1 MKFITAALLL
11 ATTLASTSVFSQQS
25 TATTDIIV
33 STQKNGT
40 IKGLVTE
47 QESGTPI
54 ASASIQVYQD
64 VLDTSSHQVRQL
76 LVGSMI
82 SKNDGTFE
90 LGNLPTPSKLKLIV
104 AVVGHET
111 YQKVFSLTTDG
122 TPQDLGT
129 IKMVTTSS
137 KLKDVTVNATS
148 DQFFKMGVDRKIFS
162 VAQSLVSTGQ
172 TAQEVMAQI
181 PSVDVDLDGNVTLR
195 GGSPQLFIDGKPTT
209 LTLDQIPSDIIDKV
223 ELITNPSAKFDAS
236 SNGGSII
243 NIVLKKDRKS
253 GYHGGLTAGV
263 DTRGALNFGGDFAF
277 RQGKF
282 NFFARGMHR
291 GRDSKSENSTTRNFL
306 TNDTSIV
313 QTGTSH
319 NTGAFSFYN
328 AGVDFLMDDRNTI
341 TLEGR
346 YVKGTFDQEQ
356 PQFVDSLAGGDA
368 YSYSRL
374 TSTSGFHFKDMRGE
388 LSYKHLF
395 NEDGDHNLTFD
406 ARYSNSDNGNYS
418 DLNTG
423 IYNTPDF
430 TDPRIPNI
438 LRTTF
443 GDGKRKRYT
452 LDADYVN
459 PITENDKIEAGI
471 RFDSR
476 NSDNSNYQYE
486 DSTGTATGLDGM
498 KLNTRVS
505 SLYSYDEKVLAAYGI
520 WSSRLSEKLAYQLG
534 LRAERYEY
542 SGKNYTID
550 GKSFT
555 PFSVNYP
562 LNLFPSAFLT
572 YTITDRQ
579 DIQASYSRKTDRP
592 SFWQLIPVYDY
603 SDPYNIRVGN
613 SNLKPEFTNLFE
625 LNYNIR
631 YGTNSNFL
639 MSAYMRQTMD
649 MITRYQ
655 YIDSK
660 IDPSNDSTI
669 VNSYI
674 NANTSYTYGLELTDK
689 MTLFKM
695 WDLTGNINLFNSIIN
710 TRSLSGENIRNQ
722 RWSWFAK
729 LNNTFKLP
737 AGFSV
742 QVSGDYH
749 AKTVLPNGD
758 GNRRG
763 GFGGSNLGTAQ
774 GYISPYYRIDAA
786 VKKDWKW
793 GEGNSLSL
801 TASIGDIFGTSK
813 HDSYSRT
820 AITEEYSSRF
830 RTPRI
835 VRFTLS
841 WRFGQIDK
849 SLFKRKAQSGPE
861 GQGGD
866 GGGDMGGQGGD
877 MGGGM

>member
-1 MKFITAALLL
+1 MKFITAALLF
-11 ATTLASTSVFSQQS
+11 ATTLVSTSAFSQQAS
-25 TATTDIIV
+25 PSSDIIV

-40 IKGLVTE
+40 IKGLVME

-54 ASASIQVYQD
+54 ASASVQIYQD
-64 VLDTSSHQVRQL
+64 ILDTATHRVRQL

-82 SKNDGTFE
+82 SKNDGTFQ
-90 LGNLPTPSKLKLIV
+90 LGNLPTPSKLKILV

-111 YQKVFSLTTDG
+111 FQKVFSLSDDG
-122 TPQDLGT
+122 NIQDLGT
-129 IKMVTTSS
+129 IKMVTSTS

-172 TAQEVMAQI
+172 TAEEVMAQI

-291 GRDSKSENSTTRNFL
+291 GRNSETDNSTRRNFFN
-306 TNDTSIV
+306 NDTSIV
-313 QTGTSH
+313 QTGVSH
-319 NTGAFSFYN
+319 STGSFSFYN
-328 AGVDFLMDDRNTI
+328 AGVDYLLDTRNTI

-346 YVKGTFDQEQ
+346 YVKGTFDQDQ
-356 PQFVDSLAGGDA
+356 PQYVDSLVAGQDP

-374 TSTSGFHFKDMRGE
+374 ATNSGFHFKDLNGE

-406 ARYSNSDNGNYS
+406 ARYSNSDNGNNS
-418 DLNTG
+418 NLNTG
-423 IYNTPDF
+423 IYNDPEF

-452 LDADYVN
+452 VQADYVN
-459 PITENDKIEAGI
+459 PITENSKIEAGL
-471 RFDSR
+471 RFDSQ
-476 NSDNSNYQYE
+476 NSNNSNYQYE

-505 SLYSYDEKVLAAYGI
+505 SLYSYDEKTYAAYGI
-520 WSSRLSEKLAYQLG
+520 WSSKLSEKFTYQLG

-542 SGKNYTID
+542 NGKNYTID
-550 GKSFT
+550 GNNYT
-555 PFSVNYP
+555 PFSVSYP

-572 YTITDRQ
+572 YTVNDKQ
-579 DIQASYSRKTDRP
+579 DLQASYSRKTNRP
-592 SFWQLIPVYDY
+592 NFWQLIPVYDY

-631 YGTNSNFL
+631 YGANNNFL
-639 MSAYMRQTMD
+639 VSGYMRQTMD

-660 IDPSNDSTI
+660 VDPSNDSTI

-689 MTLFKM
+689 MTLAKI
-695 WDLTGNINLFNSIIN
+695 WDLTGNVNIFNSIIN
-710 TRSLSGENIRNQ
+710 TKDIDGSNIRNQ
-722 RWSWFAK
+722 QWSWFAK

-737 AGFSV
+737 AGFSF
-742 QVSGDYH
+742 QLSGDYH
-749 AKTVLPNGD
+749 AKTVLPNGSS
-758 GNRRG
+758 NRHG
-763 GFGGSNLGTAQ
+763 WGGSNLGTAQ

-801 TASIGDIFGTSK
+801 TASIGDIFGTNK

-849 SLFKRKAQSGPE
+849 SLFKRKAQP

-866 GGGDMGGQGGD
+866 NGGDMGGQGGD
-877 MGGGM
+877 MGQGGM

>member
-1 MKFITAALLL
+1 MKFTTAALLL
-11 ATTLASTSVFSQQS
+11 ATTLLSTSTFSQQS
-25 TATTDIIV
+25 AAATDIIV
-33 STQKNGT
+33 STQKNGI
-40 IKGLVTE
+40 IKGIVTD

-64 VLDTSSHQVRQL
+64 VLDTATHRVRQL

-82 SKNDGTFE
+82 SKSDGSFE
-90 LGNLPTPSKLKLIV
+90 LGSLPTPSKLKLLV

-111 YQKVFSLTTDG
+111 YQKVFSLSTDG
-122 TPQDLGT
+122 TAQDMGT
-129 IKMVTTSS
+129 IAMVVSTSN
-137 KLKDVTVNATS
+137 LKDVTVNATS

-172 TAQEVMAQI
+172 TAEEVMAQI

-253 GYHGGLTAGV
+253 GYHGGLTAGM

-291 GRDSKSENSTTRNFL
+291 GRNSENENSTTRNFL
-306 TNDTSIV
+306 NNDTSVV
-313 QTGTSH
+313 QKGTSL
-319 NTGAFSFYN
+319 NTGSFGFYN
-328 AGVDFLMDDRNTI
+328 AGVDYLLDDRNTI

-346 YVKGTFDQEQ
+346 YVRGTFDQDQ

-368 YSYSRL
+368 FSYSRL
-374 TSTSGFHFKDMRGE
+374 TSTSGFHFKDINGE

-406 ARYSNSDNGNYS
+406 GRYSSSDNGNYS

-423 IYNTPDF
+423 IFNNPDF

-438 LRTTF
+438 LRKTF

-452 LDADYVN
+452 IQADYVN
-459 PITENDKIEAGI
+459 PITENSKIEAGL
-471 RFDSR
+471 RFDSQ

-486 DSTGTATGLDGM
+486 DSTGTATGLDGY

-505 SLYSYDEKVLAAYGI
+505 SLYSYDEKTYAAYGI
-520 WSSRLSEKLAYQLG
+520 WSSRLSENLTYQLG

-542 SGKNYTID
+542 NGKNYTID
-550 GKSFT
+550 GKSNT
-555 PFSVNYP
+555 PFAVNYP

-572 YTITDRQ
+572 YAITDKQ
-579 DIQASYSRKTDRP
+579 DLQASYSRKTNRP
-592 SFWQLIPVYDY
+592 NFWQLIPVYDY

-625 LNYNIR
+625 LNYNVN
-631 YGTNSNFL
+631 YGNGGNFL
-639 MSAYMRQTMD
+639 ASLYMRQTEN

-660 IDPSNDSTI
+660 IDPANDSTI

-674 NANTSYTYGLELTDK
+674 NANTSYTYGLELTNR
-689 MTLFKM
+689 MNLFKM
-695 WDLTGNINLFNSIIN
+695 WDVMPSFNLFNSIIN
-710 TRSLSGENIRNQ
+710 TQDLDGENIKNQ

-729 LNNTFKLP
+729 LNNTVKLP
-737 AGFSV
+737 SGFSL

-793 GEGNSLSL
+793 GDGSSLSF

-849 SLFKRKAQSGPE
+849 SLFKRKAQP

-866 GGGDMGGQGGD
+866 NGGGDMGGQGGD
-877 MGGGM
+877 MGGI

>member
-1 MKFITAALLL
+1 MKFITAALLF
-11 ATTLASTSVFSQQS
+11 ASTLACSSVFSQQ
-25 TATTDIIV
+25 AAAGPEIIV

-47 QESGTPI
+47 QESGDPI
-54 ASASIQVYQD
+54 ASASIQIYQD
-64 VLDTSSHQVRQL
+64 VLDTTSHKVRQL

-82 SKNDGTFE
+82 SKTDGTFE
-90 LGNLPTPSKLKLIV
+90 LANLPTPSKLKLVV

-122 TPQDLGT
+122 SVQDMGT
-129 IKMVTTSS
+129 LKLVSSTSN
-137 KLKDVTVNATS
+137 LKDVTVNATS

-172 TAQEVMAQI
+172 TAAEVMAQI
-181 PSVDVDLDGNVTLR
+181 PSVDVDMDGNVSLR

-253 GYHGGLTAGV
+253 GYNGGLTAGV
-263 DTRGALNFGGDFAF
+263 DTRGATNFGGDFAF

-291 GRDSKSENSTTRNFL
+291 GRDSKSENSTRRNFL
-306 TNDTSIV
+306 NNDTSIV

-319 NTGAFSFYN
+319 NTGSFGFYN
-328 AGVDFLMDDRNTI
+328 AGIDYLMNGRNTI

-346 YVKGTFDQEQ
+346 YVRGTFDQDQ
-356 PQFVDSLAGGDA
+356 PTFVDSLAGGDA

-374 TSTSGFHFKDMRGE
+374 ASSSGFHFKDLNGE

-406 ARYSNSDNGNYS
+406 ARYSNSDNGNNS

-423 IYNTPDF
+423 IYNDPQF

-438 LRTTF
+438 LRTTY

-452 LDADYVN
+452 VQADYVN
-459 PITENDKIEAGI
+459 PISEDNKIEAGL
-471 RFDSR
+471 RFDSQ

-486 DSTGTATGLDGM
+486 DSTGGLDGM

-505 SLYSYDEKVLAAYGI
+505 SLYSYDEKTYAAYGI
-520 WSSRLSEKLAYQLG
+520 WSSRLSEKFTYQLG

-542 SGKNYTID
+542 SGKNYSID
-550 GKSFT
+550 GKTYT
-555 PFSVNYP
+555 PFAVNYP

-572 YTITDRQ
+572 YTITDKQ
-579 DIQASYSRKTDRP
+579 DLQASYSRKTNRP
-592 SFWQLIPVYDY
+592 NFWQLIPVYDY

-613 SNLKPEFTNLFE
+613 SSLKPEFTNLFE

-631 YGTNSNFL
+631 YGANSNFL
-639 MSAYMRQTMD
+639 VSGYMRQTMD

-660 IDPSNDSTI
+660 VDPSNDSTI

-689 MTLFKM
+689 MTLLKI
-695 WDLTGNINLFNSIIN
+695 WDLTGNINIFNSIIN
-710 TRSLSGENIRNQ
+710 TRDLDGSNIRNQ
-722 RWSWFAK
+722 QWSWFAK

-737 AGFSV
+737 KGFSF
-742 QVSGDYH
+742 QWSGDYH
-749 AKTVLPNGD
+749 AKTVLPNGTD
-758 GNRRG
+758 NRRG

-774 GYISPYYRIDAA
+774 GYISPYYGFDAA
-786 VKKDWKW
+786 IKKDWKW

-801 TASIGDIFGTSK
+801 TASINDIFGTEK
-813 HDSYSRT
+813 RDSYSKT

-835 VRFTLS
+835 VRLTLS

-849 SLFKRKAQSGPE
+849 SLFKRKAQPD
-861 GQGGD
+861 QGSD
-866 GGGDMGGQGGD
+866 NGGGNMGGQGGD
-877 MGGGM
+877 MGGM